1 MRIKWRIEGFR
12 ELRLD
17 DKVERFVHGMGEDV
31 AAAAGNG
38 FQSLPTANPR
48 NRARAAVVPVT
59 AAAAIRNAR
68 EQTLL
73 RAVGQV
79 QR

>member
-17 DKVERFVHGMGEDV
+17 DKVERHVHALAEDV

-59 AAAAIRNAR
+59 AEAAIRNAR
-68 EQTLL
+68 DNTLIKAL
-73 RAVGQV
+73 GQV
-79 QR
+79 GR

>member
-12 ELRLD
+12 EIRLSD
-17 DKVERFVHGMGEDV
+17 GVERHVHGLAEEV
-31 AAAAGNG
+31 ASAAGTG

-59 AAAAIRNAR
+59 ASAAIRNAR

-73 RAVGQV
+73 KALGSRM
-79 QR
+79 R